1 MQYNFHQPS
10 KALNVL
16 KVVPI
21 PLEKK
26 KKMNTKQKKKGI

>member
-26 KKMNTKQKKKGI
+26 KNEY